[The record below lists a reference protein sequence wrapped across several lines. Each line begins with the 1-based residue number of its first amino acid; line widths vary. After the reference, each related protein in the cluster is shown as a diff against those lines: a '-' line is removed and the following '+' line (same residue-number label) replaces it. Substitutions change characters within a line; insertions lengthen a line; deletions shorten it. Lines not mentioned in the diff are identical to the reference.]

1 MRLIY
6 NDSTYL
12 RSDEL
17 LVKDKLVSIHQRN
30 LQFLLIE
37 IFKVKN
43 GVSTGLTENIFRF
56 ADKPYDLRN
65 NRILPRR
72 RNRTVFYETE
82 SLSSLVPKNLETNT

>member
-6 NDSTYL
+6 NDSTYV

-30 LQFLLIE
+30 LQFLLTE

-43 GVSTGLTENIFRF
+43 GVSTGLTETFFGLLIN
-56 ADKPYDLRN
+56 L
-65 NRILPRR
+65 
-72 RNRTVFYETE
+72 TVYEIT
-82 SLSSLVPKNLETNT
+82 VYCLEEEIGLFFTK